1 MPVRL
6 EPRDRLV
13 VGPQFKIR
21 PAPRRPGR
29 PAAEQVVSEHP
40 QGVDHRQQ
48 LQDVRRAV
56 PLGRRQLATLV
67 RHRMLPALVVW
78 LRQDSRYGEVAGV
91 SSQDRAAGGIKRA
104 QHRGRGEGLLQRV
117 EALLRG
123 SGPRETRHR
132 AAERRQRRR
141 QL

>member
-29 PAAEQVVSEHP
+29 PAAEQVVSKHP

-48 LQDVRRAV
+48 LQDVCRVV
-56 PLGRRQLATLV
+56 PLGRRQLAILV
-67 RHRMLPALVVW
+67 HHRLLPALVVW
-78 LRQDSRYGEVAGV
+78 LRRDSRYAEVAGV

-104 QHRGRGEGLLQRV
+104 QHL
-117 EALLRG
+117 
-123 SGPRETRHR
+123 
-132 AAERRQRRR
+132 ERSSPARQRST
-141 QL
+141 